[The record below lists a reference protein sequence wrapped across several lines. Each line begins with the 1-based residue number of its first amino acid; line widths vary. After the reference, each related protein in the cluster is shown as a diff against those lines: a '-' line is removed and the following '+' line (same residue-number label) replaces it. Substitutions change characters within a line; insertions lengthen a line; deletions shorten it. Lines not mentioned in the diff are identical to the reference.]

1 MKTLL
6 LLAVGVG
13 LGFVIAHQINNTPE
27 GKRFFEDVDSRA
39 KEFTG
44 AVADGYKSRESELR
58 AAVADA

>member
-1 MKTLL
+1 MKNLL
-6 LLAVGVG
+6 LLVFGVG

-44 AVADGYKSRESELR
+44 AVADGYKLRESELR